1 MKRLWLTAAAL
12 WLSGCA
18 VGPNYRPPDLTPS
31 AAYRNADQ
39 AEVARTAD
47 WWRAFNDPVLDRLE
61 AQALANNLDLA
72 AAAARVVQARAAA
85 RASGA
90 DLLPVSAADIK
101 GARQRS
107 SLEGTNALS
116 KIIPNYPRTGSLYD
130 ATAGAS
136 WELDLFGGLRR
147 GSEAA
152 GAELEAARAGVAGAR
167 LMIAADVA
175 DAYIQLRGYQRRL
188 ALAERQVALDSQL
201 LELVA
206 LRYGAGNA
214 SRRELDQAEASLAA
228 AKATPPMLRAGIEA
242 ELNRLAVLIG
252 KAPEAARDDLETPGA
267 LPIAPRFGAG
277 APGDMLRRRPDLIA
291 AERRLAAANARIGA
305 AISDY
310 YPKITLQGLL
320 GYESTRTGVLFTGAA
335 QEAQGAIGLR
345 WRLFDFG
352 RVDAEV
358 AAAKG
363 KTAEALAGYRLAAL
377 RAAEDVENA
386 LSAGL
391 QRRAQASELHRSEAA
406 LGRTRQAAQDAYAAG
421 TLSLIE
427 VIDAD
432 RALLQ
437 VQDQAAISDTEAAR
451 AAVALVRALGG

>member
-1 MKRLWLTAAAL
+1 MKRLWLAAGAL

-18 VGPNYRPPDLTPS
+18 VGPNYRAPDLTP
-31 AAYRNADQ
+31 APAFRNADS
-39 AEVARTAD
+39 AEVERAAD
-47 WWRAFNDPVLDRLE
+47 WWRAFKDPVLDRLE
-61 AQALANNLDLA
+61 AQALASNLDLA

-90 DLLPVSAADIK
+90 ELLPAGVSDLKA
-101 GARQRS
+101 ARQRS
-107 SLEGTNALS
+107 SLEGSNALS
-116 KIIPNYPRTGSLYD
+116 KIIPNYPRTASLYD
-130 ATAGAS
+130 VTAGAS

-152 GAELEAARAGVAGAR
+152 NAELAAARAGVAGAR

-188 ALAERQVALDSQL
+188 ELAERQVALDRQL
-201 LELVA
+201 FELVT
-206 LRYGAGNA
+206 LRVEAGQA
-214 SRRELDQAEASLAA
+214 PRREQDQAEAALAA

-242 ELNRLAVLIG
+242 QLNRLAVLMG
-252 KAPEAARDDLETPGA
+252 KAPEAARDDLEPPGA
-267 LPIAPRFGAG
+267 IPAAPRSDAG
-277 APGDMLRRRPDLIA
+277 APADMLRRRPDLIA

-310 YPKITLQGLL
+310 YPKISLQGLL
-320 GYESTRTGVLFTGAA
+320 GYESTRTGVLFTSRA
-335 QEAQGAIGLR
+335 QEAQAAVGVR

-363 KTAEALAGYRLAAL
+363 KTAEALADYRQAAL

-386 LSAGL
+386 LSVGL

-406 LGRTRQAAQDAYAAG
+406 LVRTRQAAQDAYSAG
-421 TLSLIE
+421 TLSRIE

-432 RALLQ
+432 RSLLQ
-437 VQDQAAISDTEAAR
+437 VQDQAASSDAEAAR